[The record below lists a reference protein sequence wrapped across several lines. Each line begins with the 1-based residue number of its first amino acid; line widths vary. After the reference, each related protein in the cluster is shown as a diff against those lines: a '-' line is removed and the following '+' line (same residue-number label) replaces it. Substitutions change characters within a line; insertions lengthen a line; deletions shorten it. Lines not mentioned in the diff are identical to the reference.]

1 AICQDSADIVWTGTV
16 NSNQL
21 VTTFSDTTIYIA
33 DSLVVSDT
41 LRFLQCELI
50 MAAGSSINVVGASG
64 MLILE
69 ETQVYGCDTMWQ
81 GINVSQQSQLRISES
96 SLVADANI
104 AVTARHKS
112 VISIIHSNLM
122 DNARNVFIPVTSGVT
137 TNDVSLT
144 MFGDSIGVLKNQFL
158 PRYNGQAVFGSIPI
172 SGVETNRWVGTI
184 GTTGLEKNVFFN
196 MMRGVVGKVSFVRC
210 ENNDFIDMLKDPT
223 APTSTSD
230 HGKGINVISESSQV
244 ASSLHVTANNYFFNN
259 IYGIYTAKS
268 KTTVRGV
275 LMDTVRYGVHV
286 RNCIDTLTSEISS
299 NTINAFFR
307 GIDLMNNAGS
317 DGISVRNNT
326 LNIDSGAS
334 AARGISMTETVF
346 GNGNYK
352 IEDNILT
359 LNGADH
365 GIFAN
370 AVAAPIITGNTIY
383 QNPLSVPNTSVGIAI
398 NGCDSAIV
406 SCNTVISTYN
416 MAQNLATGLRVDI
429 SDICNVFC
437 NSTEGHH
444 RGIFFGG
451 TNAGTSFKGNT
462 MGTHYVG
469 LYLNDVAVIDQ
480 QPSGSSSPF
489 HGNIWQDSASYSSG
503 YGAVNLNDS
512 NIVNLQASLFSTNQS
527 IAAHNPVIPI
537 NFATPFLVDDQGWF
551 DPQNSG
557 SSFSCSSSLSC
568 EDTTNGGGEH
578 LRMQIASDQSLTSD
592 FIPESKYIA
601 KQALFD
607 EIKKDVTGSFDTPL
621 FNSFEIDAENSS
633 IGKLHETK
641 LLFGTLNVLDAVK
654 KSEIRIAISEIQS
667 IADSIVLID
676 SLLAYQYSSTLLEIR
691 SDLIE
696 SISLIHDDI
705 ATIEATRQASN
716 ATILND
722 LAAAIT
728 NITPS
733 ETPDA
738 TEKAVYDLE
747 VLYHQEGISA
757 LINHFNSLLQLA
769 VLCPYSGG
777 KAVFR
782 ARNLIWMLDET
793 LTFNDEAACQAVG
806 IFKESQSQANLI
818 KNPSIS
824 LQPNPANETVNIV
837 FGEMELGSSQITIK
851 DITGRIVFDQVINNS
866 SLSLEINI
874 SHFDQGIY
882 VVEWKFSGQKPQ
894 TEKLAI
900 IR

>member
-1 AICQDSADIVWTGTV
+1 MLLIVNLPATTTLLPMECDTFAVTGTFFLSGGCPAMTNNAFLIFNGDTTVASACVEVVSSSAICQDSADIVWTGTV

-21 VTTFSDTTIYIA
+21 ATTFSNMTIYIA

-64 MLILE
+64 ILILE
-69 ETQVYGCDTMWQ
+69 QTQVYGCDTMWQ

-158 PRYNGQAVFGSIPI
+158 PRYNGQAAFGSIPM

-210 ENNDFIDMLKDPT
+210 ENNDFIDMLKDPN

-244 ASSLHVTANNYFFNN
+244 ASSLYVTANNYFFNN

-275 LMDTVRYGVHV
+275 LMDTVRYGVHM
-286 RNCIDTLTSEISS
+286 RNCIDTLTADISS
-299 NTINAFFR
+299 NTINAYFR

-317 DGISVRNNT
+317 DGILVWNNT

-359 LNGADH
+359 LNGADY

-370 AVAAPIITGNTIY
+370 AVEAPLITGNTIY

-429 SDICNVFC
+429 SNICNVFC
-437 NSTEGHH
+437 NSTDGHH

-451 TNAGTSFKGNT
+451 TNTGTNFKGNT
-462 MGTHYVG
+462 IGTHYVG
-469 LYLNDVAVIDQ
+469 LYLNNAAVIDQ
-480 QPSGSSSPF
+480 QPPGGSSPF
-489 HGNIWQDSASYSSG
+489 HGNVWQDSASYSSG
-503 YGAVNLNDS
+503 YGAVNLNATPAP
-512 NIVNLQASLFSTNQS
+512 NLVLSLFSTNQS
-527 IAAHNPVIPI
+527 IAAHNPVIPLNAI
-537 NFATPFLVDDQGWF
+537 LGPFNVNNQVWF

-568 EDTTNGGGEH
+568 EDTAIGGGEH
-578 LRMQIASDQSLTSD
+578 LRIQIASDQSLTSD

-601 KQALFD
+601 KQALFE
-607 EIKKDVTGSFDTPL
+607 EIKNDASSSFDTPL
-621 FNSFEIDAENSS
+621 FNSFEIDAEHSS

-641 LLFGTLNVLDAVK
+641 LLAGTLNDLDVVK
-654 KSEIRIAISEIQS
+654 KAEMSEAISEIQA
-667 IADSIVLID
+667 IADSIALVD
-676 SLLAYQYSSTLLEIR
+676 SLITIQSSSTILDLRAE
-691 SDLIE
+691 LIE
-696 SISLIHDDI
+696 NISLIYDEI
-705 ATIEATRQASN
+705 ATIEVTRHASN
-716 ATILND
+716 TSILND
-722 LAAAIT
+722 LAEVLS

-733 ETPDA
+733 EIPDA
-738 TEKAVYDLE
+738 TEK
-747 VLYHQEGISA
+747 Q
-757 LINHFNSLLQLA
+757 FM
-769 VLCPYSGG
+769 
-777 KAVFR
+777 
-782 ARNLIWMLDET
+782 IW
-793 LTFNDEAACQAVG
+793 
-806 IFKESQSQANLI
+806 K
-818 KNPSIS
+818 
-824 LQPNPANETVNIV
+824 
-837 FGEMELGSSQITIK
+837 
-851 DITGRIVFDQVINNS
+851 
-866 SLSLEINI
+866 
-874 SHFDQGIY
+874 
-882 VVEWKFSGQKPQ
+882 
-894 TEKLAI
+894 
-900 IR
+900 